1 MTLLIRA
8 ELLKLRTV
16 RVTYGLIL
24 TVAALT
30 ALFAVIESSAAGK
43 SSGTYAV
50 ASLATAAGQ
59 RTVTT
64 LTSWSMILAAV
75 LGILVASGEFRHS
88 SATLT
93 YLATPDRTR
102 VLLAKR
108 PAAALIGALFGLVAA
123 AISTGLG
130 LAFIAGRGDAI
141 ALGAST
147 MLGHAAGAM
156 LGTALLAMIGV
167 GLGSLIRSE
176 LVGIISGG
184 QIIRFGIAT
193 FICRSWVLSAIFV
206 WALVIESLIGGLF
219 TSIRPYLPYTAATTL
234 AGIKLGGAAFGPAH
248 TVTGG
253 SSLPFA
259 AAAGLLMG
267 VAALV
272 SMVAAR
278 TTMQCD
284 IA

>member
-16 RVTYGLIL
+16 RLTYGLIL

-30 ALFAVIESSAAGK
+30 ALFAVIESSIAGK
-43 SSGTYAV
+43 VSGTHAV
-50 ASLATAAGQ
+50 ASLATVAGQ
-59 RTVTT
+59 TTVTT

-93 YLATPDRTR
+93 YLATPDRNR
-102 VLLAKR
+102 VLLAKM
-108 PAAALIGALFGLVAA
+108 PAAALIGAVFGLVAA

-130 LAFIAGRGDAI
+130 LAFTAGCGDAI
-141 ALGAST
+141 AVGTST
-147 MLGHAAGAM
+147 MLGHATGAM
-156 LGTALLAMIGV
+156 LGAALLPMIGV

-176 LVGIISGG
+176 LAGII
-184 QIIRFGIAT
+184 
-193 FICRSWVLSAIFV
+193 AIFI

-219 TSIRPYLPYTAATTL
+219 TPIRPYLPYTAATTL

-248 TVTGG
+248 SATGG
-253 SSLPFA
+253 SPLPFA
-259 AAAGLLMG
+259 AAAGPLIG

-272 SMVAAR
+272 AVAAPR
-278 TTMQCD
+278 TTLQRD

>member
-1 MTLLIRA
+1 MTLLIRV

-30 ALFAVIESSAAGK
+30 ALFAVIESSVAGK
-43 SSGTYAV
+43 ISGTYAV
-50 ASLATAAGQ
+50 ASLTTVAGQ
-59 RTVTT
+59 STVTT

-102 VLLAKR
+102 VLLAKM
-108 PAAALIGALFGLVAA
+108 PAAALIGAVFGLVAA

-130 LAFIAGRGDAI
+130 LAFTAGRGDAI
-141 ALGAST
+141 AVGTSA

-156 LGTALLAMIGV
+156 LGAALLAMIGV
-167 GLGSLIRSE
+167 GLGSLIRSQ
-176 LVGIISGG
+176 LAGII
-184 QIIRFGIAT
+184 
-193 FICRSWVLSAIFV
+193 AIFI

-248 TVTGG
+248 SVTSG
-253 SSLPFA
+253 SPLPFA
-259 AAAGLLMG
+259 AAAGLLIG

-272 SMVAAR
+272 SVVAAR
-278 TTMQCD
+278 TTMQRD

>member
-1 MTLLIRA
+1 MTLLIRV

-30 ALFAVIESSAAGK
+30 ALFAVIESSVAGK
-43 SSGTYAV
+43 ISGTYAV

-88 SATLT
+88 SASLT

-102 VLLAKR
+102 VLLAKM
-108 PAAALIGALFGLVAA
+108 PAAALIGAVFGLVAA

-130 LAFIAGRGDAI
+130 LAFTAGRGDAI
-141 ALGAST
+141 ALGLPT
-147 MLGHAAGAM
+147 MLGHAVGAM

-176 LVGIISGG
+176 LVGII
-184 QIIRFGIAT
+184 
-193 FICRSWVLSAIFV
+193 AIFI

-253 SSLPFA
+253 SPLPFA
-259 AAAGLLMG
+259 AAAGLLIG

-272 SMVAAR
+272 SVVAAR
-278 TTMQCD
+278 TTLRRD

>member
-30 ALFAVIESSAAGK
+30 ALFAVIESSVAGK
-43 SSGTYAV
+43 TSGTYAV
-50 ASLATAAGQ
+50 ASLATVAGQ
-59 RTVTT
+59 TTVTT

-102 VLLAKR
+102 VLLAKM
-108 PAAALIGALFGLVAA
+108 PAAALTGAVFGLVAA

-141 ALGAST
+141 ALGTSA

-156 LGTALLAMIGV
+156 AGAALLAMIGV
-167 GLGSLIRSE
+167 GLGSLIRSQ
-176 LVGIISGG
+176 LVAII
-184 QIIRFGIAT
+184 
-193 FICRSWVLSAIFV
+193 AIFI

-219 TSIRPYLPYTAATTL
+219 TSIRPYLPYTAATSL
-234 AGIKLGGAAFGPAH
+234 AGIKLGGAALGPAH
-248 TVTGG
+248 SAAGG
-253 SSLPFA
+253 SPLPFA
-259 AAAGLLMG
+259 AAAGLLIG
-267 VAALV
+267 VATL
-272 SMVAAR
+272 AAVIGTR
-278 TTMQCD
+278 TTMRRD
-284 IA
+284 IT

>member
-16 RVTYGLIL
+16 RITYGLIL

-30 ALFAVIESSAAGK
+30 ALFAVIESSIAGK
-43 SSGTYAV
+43 ASGTYAV
-50 ASLATAAGQ
+50 ASLATVAGQ
-59 RTVTT
+59 TTVTT

-93 YLATPDRTR
+93 YLATPDRNR
-102 VLLAKR
+102 VLLAKM
-108 PAAALIGALFGLVAA
+108 PAAGLIGAFFGLVAA

-130 LAFIAGRGDAI
+130 LAFTVGRGDAI
-141 ALGAST
+141 AVGTSA

-156 LGTALLAMIGV
+156 LGAALLAMIGV

-176 LVGIISGG
+176 LVGII
-184 QIIRFGIAT
+184 
-193 FICRSWVLSAIFV
+193 AIFI

-248 TVTGG
+248 SVTGG
-253 SSLPFA
+253 SPLPFA
-259 AAAGLLMG
+259 ASAGLLIG

-272 SMVAAR
+272 SAVAAR
-278 TTMQCD
+278 TTLQRD

>member
-1 MTLLIRA
+1 MTLLIRV

-16 RVTYGLIL
+16 RVTYGLLL

-30 ALFAVIESSAAGK
+30 ALFAVIESSIAGK
-43 SSGTYAV
+43 ISGTYAV
-50 ASLATAAGQ
+50 ASLATVAGQ
-59 RTVTT
+59 STVTT

-102 VLLAKR
+102 VLLAKM

-130 LAFIAGRGDAI
+130 LAFTAGRGDAI
-141 ALGAST
+141 ALGTST

-156 LGTALLAMIGV
+156 LGAALLAMIGV

-176 LVGIISGG
+176 LAGII
-184 QIIRFGIAT
+184 AL
-193 FICRSWVLSAIFV
+193 FI

-248 TVTGG
+248 SVTGG
-253 SSLPFA
+253 SPLPFA
-259 AAAGLLMG
+259 AAAGLLIG

-272 SMVAAR
+272 SVVAAR
-278 TTMQCD
+278 TTMQRD

>member
-16 RVTYGLIL
+16 RITYGLIL
-24 TVAALT
+24 TAAALT
-30 ALFAVIESSAAGK
+30 ALFAVIESSIAGK
-43 SSGTYAV
+43 ASGTYAV
-50 ASLATAAGQ
+50 ASLATVAGQ
-59 RTVTT
+59 TTVTT

-93 YLATPDRTR
+93 YLATPDRNR
-102 VLLAKR
+102 VLLAKM
-108 PAAALIGALFGLVAA
+108 PAAALIGAVFGLLSA

-130 LAFIAGRGDAI
+130 LAFTVGRGDAI
-141 ALGAST
+141 AVGTST

-156 LGTALLAMIGV
+156 LGAALLAMIGV

-176 LVGIISGG
+176 LVGII
-184 QIIRFGIAT
+184 
-193 FICRSWVLSAIFV
+193 AIFI

-253 SSLPFA
+253 SPLPFA
-259 AAAGLLMG
+259 ASAGLLIG

-272 SMVAAR
+272 SVAAAR
-278 TTMQCD
+278 TTLQRD